1 MDLEEIK
8 KMINEG
14 EKIIIVENGKPEIV
28 IMNYSE
34 YQKKFLSKVDEFHSS
49 SSFPAG
55 RLNEERT
62 EEKFTINDLPI
73 I

>member
-34 YQKKFLSKVDEFHSS
+34 YQKSS
-49 SSFPAG
+49 PAKMGRGERREQSSL
-55 RLNEERT
+55 RTT
-62 EEKFTINDLPI
+62 EEKFTIDDLPI